1 MAQYRKPVPKTPQ
14 QALQETIV
22 PYDPVYGKQPYSDQ
36 QNRGEQ
42 VSTKGDPIKDFS
54 VGLMDIDEAVIN
66 YINNYIRPTVSQ
78 DGEQVA
84 VPTIYAYPERWVA
97 IQKEG
102 FLRDANSRILT
113 PLIVLK
119 RDGVERN
126 RNLSWKLDG
135 NKAQNVHVF
144 DVPYTKKNSYD
155 NFDLL
160 TNRIPVKEKRV
171 VIVPD
176 YVTLTYSCIIYTNY
190 VEQINKVIE
199 AIQYA
204 SNSYWGDKNR
214 FQFRAII
221 DSFSTV
227 TEYTTDNDR
236 TSSAKFNITLNG
248 YIIPDSI
255 NKNLSTSLKYFTK
268 AQIVIEDYVVDNLF
282 DAATPARRRQVIQNQ
297 LIPTPSGPGGG
308 SIDPAVLNY
317 LNTNKTILGTVTSA
331 DTFYVVGVILDAPSP
346 LVATSPDNF
355 LVTVNSTIVPRTSVI
370 SITQSG
376 PTQVDVVLNI
386 NPSSPYYIGYE
397 LQSTDIVTITGKFE

>member
-14 QALQETIV
+14 QALHETIV
-22 PYDPVYGKQPYSDQ
+22 SYDPTYGKQPLEVP
-36 QNRGEQ
+36 NRGYNT
-42 VSTKGDPIKDFS
+42 STKGDSTKDFS
-54 VGLMDIDEAVIN
+54 VGLMDIDSAVIN
-66 YINNYIRPTVSQ
+66 YINDYIRPTVTQ

-119 RDGVERN
+119 RDNIERN
-126 RNLSWKLDG
+126 RSLSWKLDG
-135 NKAQNVHVF
+135 NKAQNVHIF

-155 NFDLL
+155 NFDIL
-160 TNRIPVKEKRV
+160 TNRIPVREKRV
-171 VIVPD
+171 VVVPD
-176 YVTLTYSCIIYTNY
+176 YVTITYSCIIYTNY
-190 VEQINKVIE
+190 IEQINKVIE

-204 SNSYWGDKNR
+204 SNAYWGDKNR
-214 FQFRAII
+214 FQFRAIV

-227 TEYTTDNDR
+227 TEYTSDNDR

-255 NKNLSTSLKYFTK
+255 NKNLSTDLKYFTK
-268 AQIVIEDYVVDNLF
+268 AQIVIEDYVVDNLL
-282 DAATPARRRQVIQNQ
+282 DASTPNRRQRVIQSQ
-297 LIPTPSGPGGG
+297 LIPTPVISDQ
-308 SIDPAVLNY
+308 IDPAVLNY
-317 LNTNKTILGTVTSA
+317 LNTNKTILGTVTSVN
-331 DTFYVVGVILDAPSP
+331 TFFVVGVILAAPSP
-346 LVATSPDNF
+346 LVTTSPDNF

-386 NPSSPYYIGYE
+386 NPASPYYIGYE
-397 LQSTDIVTITGKFE
+397 LQSSDIVTITGKFE

>member
-66 YINNYIRPTVSQ
+66 YINDYIRPTVSQ

-135 NKAQNVHVF
+135 NKAQNIHVF

-227 TEYTTDNDR
+227 TEYTADNDL
-236 TSSAKFNITLNG
+236 KK
-248 YIIPDSI
+248 SI
-255 NKNLSTSLKYFTK
+255 N
-268 AQIVIEDYVVDNLF
+268 QIL
-282 DAATPARRRQVIQNQ
+282 
-297 LIPTPSGPGGG
+297 
-308 SIDPAVLNY
+308 
-317 LNTNKTILGTVTSA
+317 
-331 DTFYVVGVILDAPSP
+331 
-346 LVATSPDNF
+346 
-355 LVTVNSTIVPRTSVI
+355 
-370 SITQSG
+370 
-376 PTQVDVVLNI
+376 
-386 NPSSPYYIGYE
+386 
-397 LQSTDIVTITGKFE
+397 

>member
-14 QALQETIV
+14 QALHETIV
-22 PYDPVYGKQPYSDQ
+22 SYDPTYGKQPLEVP
-36 QNRGEQ
+36 NRGYNT
-42 VSTKGDPIKDFS
+42 STKGDSTKDFS
-54 VGLMDIDEAVIN
+54 VGLMDIDSAVIN
-66 YINNYIRPTVSQ
+66 YINDYIRPTVTQ

-119 RDGVERN
+119 RDNIERN
-126 RNLSWKLDG
+126 RSLSWKLDG
-135 NKAQNVHVF
+135 NKAQNVHIF

-155 NFDLL
+155 NFDIL
-160 TNRIPVKEKRV
+160 TNRIPVREKRV
-171 VIVPD
+171 VVVPD
-176 YVTLTYSCIIYTNY
+176 YVTITYSCIIYTNY
-190 VEQINKVIE
+190 IEQINKVIE

-204 SNSYWGDKNR
+204 SNAYWGDKNR
-214 FQFRAII
+214 FQFRAIV

-227 TEYTTDNDR
+227 TEYTSDNDR

-255 NKNLSTSLKYFTK
+255 NKNLSTDLKYFTK
-268 AQIVIEDYVVDNLF
+268 AQIVIEDYVVDNLL
-282 DAATPARRRQVIQNQ
+282 DASTPNKRQRVIQSQ
-297 LIPTPSGPGGG
+297 LIPTPVISDQ
-308 SIDPAVLNY
+308 IDPAVLNY
-317 LNTNKTILGTVTSA
+317 LNTNKTILGTVTSVN
-331 DTFYVVGVILDAPSP
+331 TFFVVGVILAAPSP
-346 LVATSPDNF
+346 LVTTSPDNF

-370 SITQSG
+370 SIIQSG

-386 NPSSPYYIGYE
+386 NSASPYYIGYE
-397 LQSTDIVTITGKFE
+397 LQSSDIVTITGKFE

>member
-14 QALQETIV
+14 QALHETIV
-22 PYDPVYGKQPYSDQ
+22 SYDPTYGKQPLEVP
-36 QNRGEQ
+36 NRGYNT
-42 VSTKGDPIKDFS
+42 STKGDSTKDFS
-54 VGLMDIDEAVIN
+54 VGLMDIDSAVIN
-66 YINNYIRPTVSQ
+66 YINDYIRPTVTQ

-119 RDGVERN
+119 RDNIERN
-126 RNLSWKLDG
+126 RSLSWKLDG
-135 NKAQNVHVF
+135 NKAQNVHIF

-155 NFDLL
+155 NFDIL
-160 TNRIPVKEKRV
+160 TNRIPVREKRV
-171 VIVPD
+171 VVVPD
-176 YVTLTYSCIIYTNY
+176 YVTITYSCIIYTNY
-190 VEQINKVIE
+190 IEQINKVIE

-204 SNSYWGDKNR
+204 SNAYWGDKNR
-214 FQFRAII
+214 FQFRAIV

-227 TEYTTDNDR
+227 TEYTSDNDR

-255 NKNLSTSLKYFTK
+255 NKNLSTDLKYFTK
-268 AQIVIEDYVVDNLF
+268 AQIVIEDYVVDNLL
-282 DAATPARRRQVIQNQ
+282 DASTPNRRQRVIQSQ
-297 LIPTPSGPGGG
+297 LIPTPVISDQ
-308 SIDPAVLNY
+308 IDPAVLNY
-317 LNTNKTILGTVTSA
+317 LNTNKKILGTVTSVN
-331 DTFYVVGVILDAPSP
+331 TFFVVGVILAAPSP
-346 LVATSPDNF
+346 LVTTSPDNF

-386 NPSSPYYIGYE
+386 NPASPYYIGYE
-397 LQSTDIVTITGKFE
+397 LQSSDIVTITGKFE

>member
-14 QALQETIV
+14 QALHETIV
-22 PYDPVYGKQPYSDQ
+22 SYDPTYGKQPLEVP
-36 QNRGEQ
+36 NRGYNT
-42 VSTKGDPIKDFS
+42 STKGDSTKDFS
-54 VGLMDIDEAVIN
+54 VGLMDIDSAVIN
-66 YINNYIRPTVSQ
+66 YINDYIRPTVTQ

-119 RDGVERN
+119 RDNIERN
-126 RNLSWKLDG
+126 RSLSWKLDG
-135 NKAQNVHVF
+135 NKAQNVHIF

-155 NFDLL
+155 NFDIL
-160 TNRIPVKEKRV
+160 TNRIPVREKRV
-171 VIVPD
+171 VVVPD
-176 YVTLTYSCIIYTNY
+176 YVTITYSCIIYTNY
-190 VEQINKVIE
+190 IEQINKVIE

-204 SNSYWGDKNR
+204 SNAYWGDKNR
-214 FQFRAII
+214 FQFRAIV

-227 TEYTTDNDR
+227 TEYTSDNDR

-255 NKNLSTSLKYFTK
+255 NKNLSTDLKYFTK
-268 AQIVIEDYVVDNLF
+268 AQIVIEDYVVDNLL
-282 DAATPARRRQVIQNQ
+282 DASTPNRRQRVIQSQ
-297 LIPTPSGPGGG
+297 LIPTPVISDQ
-308 SIDPAVLNY
+308 IDPAVLNY
-317 LNTNKTILGTVTSA
+317 LNTNKTILGTVTSVN
-331 DTFYVVGVILDAPSP
+331 TFFVVGVILAAPSP
-346 LVATSPDNF
+346 LVTTSPDNF

-370 SITQSG
+370 NITQSG

-386 NPSSPYYIGYE
+386 NLASPYYIGYE
-397 LQSTDIVTITGKFE
+397 LQSSDIVTITGKFE

>member
-14 QALQETIV
+14 QALHETIV
-22 PYDPVYGKQPYSDQ
+22 SYDPTYGKQPLEVP
-36 QNRGEQ
+36 NRGYNT
-42 VSTKGDPIKDFS
+42 STKGDSTKDFS
-54 VGLMDIDEAVIN
+54 VGLMDIDSAVIN
-66 YINNYIRPTVSQ
+66 YINDYIRPTVTQ

-119 RDGVERN
+119 RDNIERN
-126 RNLSWKLDG
+126 RSLSWKLDG
-135 NKAQNVHVF
+135 NKAQNVHIF

-155 NFDLL
+155 NFDIL
-160 TNRIPVKEKRV
+160 TNRIPVREKRV
-171 VIVPD
+171 VVVPD
-176 YVTLTYSCIIYTNY
+176 YVTITYSCIIYTNY
-190 VEQINKVIE
+190 IEQINKVIE

-204 SNSYWGDKNR
+204 SNAYWGDKNR
-214 FQFRAII
+214 FQFRAIV

-227 TEYTTDNDR
+227 TEYTSDNDR

-255 NKNLSTSLKYFTK
+255 NKNLSTDLKYFTK
-268 AQIVIEDYVVDNLF
+268 AQIVIEDYVVDNLL
-282 DAATPARRRQVIQNQ
+282 DASTPNRRQRVIQSQ
-297 LIPTPSGPGGG
+297 LIPTPVISDQ
-308 SIDPAVLNY
+308 IDPAVLNY
-317 LNTNKTILGTVTSA
+317 LNTNKTILGTVTSVN
-331 DTFYVVGVILDAPSP
+331 TFFVVGVILAAPSP
-346 LVATSPDNF
+346 LVTTSPDNF

-386 NPSSPYYIGYE
+386 NLASPYYIGYE
-397 LQSTDIVTITGKFE
+397 LQSSDIVTITGKFE

>member
-14 QALQETIV
+14 QALHETIV
-22 PYDPVYGKQPYSDQ
+22 SYDPTYGKQPLEVP
-36 QNRGEQ
+36 NRGYNT
-42 VSTKGDPIKDFS
+42 STKGDSTKDFS
-54 VGLMDIDEAVIN
+54 VGLMDIDSAVIN
-66 YINNYIRPTVSQ
+66 YINDYIRPTVTQ

-119 RDGVERN
+119 RDNIERN
-126 RNLSWKLDG
+126 RSLSWKLDG
-135 NKAQNVHVF
+135 NKAQNVHIF

-155 NFDLL
+155 NFDIL
-160 TNRIPVKEKRV
+160 TNRIPVREKRV
-171 VIVPD
+171 VVVPD
-176 YVTLTYSCIIYTNY
+176 YVTITYSCIIYTNY
-190 VEQINKVIE
+190 IEQINKVIE

-204 SNSYWGDKNR
+204 SNAYWGDKNR
-214 FQFRAII
+214 FQFRAIV

-227 TEYTTDNDR
+227 TEYTSDNDR

-255 NKNLSTSLKYFTK
+255 NKNLSTDLKYFTK
-268 AQIVIEDYVVDNLF
+268 AQIVIEDYVVDNLL
-282 DAATPARRRQVIQNQ
+282 DASTPNRRQRVIQSQ
-297 LIPTPSGPGGG
+297 LIPTPVISDQ
-308 SIDPAVLNY
+308 IDPAVLNY

-331 DTFYVVGVILDAPSP
+331 NTFYVVGVILDAPSP

-386 NPSSPYYIGYE
+386 NPASPYYIGYE

>member
-14 QALQETIV
+14 QALHETIV
-22 PYDPVYGKQPYSDQ
+22 PHDPTYGKQPLEVP
-36 QNRGEQ
+36 NRGYNT
-42 VSTKGDPIKDFS
+42 STKGDSTKDFS
-54 VGLMDIDEAVIN
+54 VGLMDIDSAVIN
-66 YINNYIRPTVSQ
+66 YINDYIRPTVTQ

-119 RDGVERN
+119 RDNIERN
-126 RNLSWKLDG
+126 RSLSWKLDG

-155 NFDLL
+155 NFDIL
-160 TNRIPVKEKRV
+160 TNRIPVREKRV
-171 VIVPD
+171 VVVPD
-176 YVTLTYSCIIYTNY
+176 YVTITYSCIIYTNY
-190 VEQINKVIE
+190 IEQINKVIE

-204 SNSYWGDKNR
+204 SNAYWGDKNR
-214 FQFRAII
+214 FQFRAIV

-227 TEYTTDNDR
+227 TEYTSDNDR

-255 NKNLSTSLKYFTK
+255 NKNLSTDLKYFTK
-268 AQIVIEDYVVDNLF
+268 AQIVIEDYVVDNLL
-282 DAATPARRRQVIQNQ
+282 DASTPNRRQRVIQSQ
-297 LIPTPSGPGGG
+297 LIPTPVISDQ
-308 SIDPAVLNY
+308 IDPAVLNY
-317 LNTNKTILGTVTSA
+317 LNTNKTILGTVTSVN
-331 DTFYVVGVILDAPSP
+331 TFFVVGVILAAPSP

-386 NPSSPYYIGYE
+386 NPASPYYIGYE
-397 LQSTDIVTITGKFE
+397 LQSSDIVTITGKFE

>member
-14 QALQETIV
+14 QALHETIV
-22 PYDPVYGKQPYSDQ
+22 SYDPTYGKQPLEVP
-36 QNRGEQ
+36 NRGYNT
-42 VSTKGDPIKDFS
+42 STKGDSTKDFS
-54 VGLMDIDEAVIN
+54 VGLMDIDSAVIN
-66 YINNYIRPTVSQ
+66 YINDYIRPTVTQ

-84 VPTIYAYPERWVA
+84 VTTIYAYPERWVA

-119 RDGVERN
+119 RDNIERN
-126 RNLSWKLDG
+126 RSLSWKLDG
-135 NKAQNVHVF
+135 NKAQNVHIF

-155 NFDLL
+155 NFDIL
-160 TNRIPVKEKRV
+160 TNRIPVREKRV
-171 VIVPD
+171 VVVPD
-176 YVTLTYSCIIYTNY
+176 YVTITYSCIIYTNY
-190 VEQINKVIE
+190 IEQINKVIE

-204 SNSYWGDKNR
+204 SNAYWGDKNR
-214 FQFRAII
+214 FQFRAIV

-227 TEYTTDNDR
+227 TEYTSDNDR

-255 NKNLSTSLKYFTK
+255 NKNLSTDLKYFTK
-268 AQIVIEDYVVDNLF
+268 AQIVIEDYVVDNLL
-282 DAATPARRRQVIQNQ
+282 DASTPNRRQRVIQSQ
-297 LIPTPSGPGGG
+297 LIPTPVISDQ
-308 SIDPAVLNY
+308 IDPAMLNY
-317 LNTNKTILGTVTSA
+317 LNTNKTILGTVTSVN
-331 DTFYVVGVILDAPSP
+331 TFFVVGVILAAPSP
-346 LVATSPDNF
+346 LVTTSPDNF

-386 NPSSPYYIGYE
+386 NPASPYYIGYE
-397 LQSTDIVTITGKFE
+397 LQSSDIVTITGKFE

>member
-14 QALQETIV
+14 QALHETIV
-22 PYDPVYGKQPYSDQ
+22 SYDPTYGKQPLEVP
-36 QNRGEQ
+36 NRGYNT
-42 VSTKGDPIKDFS
+42 STKGDSTKDFS
-54 VGLMDIDEAVIN
+54 VGLMDIDSAVIN
-66 YINNYIRPTVSQ
+66 YINDYIRPTVTQ

-119 RDGVERN
+119 RDNIERN
-126 RNLSWKLDG
+126 RSLSWKLDG
-135 NKAQNVHVF
+135 NKAQNVHIF

-155 NFDLL
+155 NFDIL
-160 TNRIPVKEKRV
+160 TNRIPVREKRV
-171 VIVPD
+171 VVVPD
-176 YVTLTYSCIIYTNY
+176 YVTITYSCIIYTNY
-190 VEQINKVIE
+190 IEQINKVIE

-204 SNSYWGDKNR
+204 SNAYWGDKNR
-214 FQFRAII
+214 FQFRAIV

-227 TEYTTDNDR
+227 TEYTSDNDR

-255 NKNLSTSLKYFTK
+255 NKNLSTDLKYFTK
-268 AQIVIEDYVVDNLF
+268 AQIVIEDYVVDNLL
-282 DAATPARRRQVIQNQ
+282 DASTPNRRQRVIQSQ
-297 LIPTPSGPGGG
+297 LIPTPVISDQ
-308 SIDPAVLNY
+308 IDPAVLNY
-317 LNTNKTILGTVTSA
+317 LNTNKTILGTVTSV
-331 DTFYVVGVILDAPSP
+331 DTFFVVGVILAAPSP
-346 LVATSPDNF
+346 LVTTSPDNF

-386 NPSSPYYIGYE
+386 NPASPYYIGYE
-397 LQSTDIVTITGKFE
+397 LQSSDIVTITGKFE